1 MPADRQDSS
10 TVSLPNAGL
19 MRRVAAMFYDS
30 LLLFAIGMSVSA
42 LFVALRVLIESEDV
56 VRADVRAVSGPVLQ
70 NALMLSVSMAI
81 ALFYGWFWTRS
92 GQTLGMQAWRLR
104 LQRVD
109 GGLLSWRQSI
119 TRMAAALLS
128 WLCLGAGYWWLLF
141 DRDGCT
147 WHDRLS
153 KTRVVLL
160 PKKA

>member
-1 MPADRQDSS
+1 MPADQEDP
-10 TVSLPNAGL
+10 SLATPTTAGL

-56 VRADVRAVSGPVLQ
+56 VRADARAVSGPLLQ
-70 NALMLSVSMAI
+70 NALMLSVTMAI

-104 LQRVD
+104 LQRAD
-109 GGLLSWRQSI
+109 GGCVSWRQAM
-119 TRMAAALLS
+119 TRLAAALLS

-141 DRDGCT
+141 DKDGCT

-153 KTRVVLL
+153 NTRIVLL
-160 PKKA
+160 PKTP